1 MADLITST
9 KTLINL
15 HQAISIFV
23 HALKIVGLAP
33 VKLVKE
39 FADGENT
46 TRRSHVSE
54 DFGSF
59 TDEQQANR
67 LKYQVST
74 LGKIY
79 NTVLAIIIFTT
90 NPIQVIKI
98 YEAFT
103 SNMALLIKQ
112 RCSHLNK
119 ELSMI
124 RDNYIRRYKG
134 LNSRPSTRTNNM
146 RNSLVLDRNLLH
158 SILVS
163 TVPVSDPS
171 RTQRLKDLREA
182 HSSLCDIIRD
192 INRIFG
198 LLLLVSLLSNFMELI
213 FQLYLSVLF
222 TYFNWFSVVTLLNVY
237 KIFIFAASGMFLML
251 NCDSASTE
259 ASETGVIL
267 QRMTLLK
274 NLDQSTMTE
283 IQLFLQQV
291 TNRKVH
297 FTAGRFFNLDRAML
311 FSTLGAVIA
320 YTPSLVP
327 LHVLFSEYSS
337 ISDSF
342 LGVVSAL
349 NLCQDVDGVD
359 SSGATLYTLINDFL
373 PWIAHHTRDAYQC
386 FSRSGPRT
394 TMGSPKWCFHT
405 LILTITIISS
415 HSDMER
421 ASTERMYG
429 NGPVGM
435 WRLEKY
441 LSASFQTQLVWK
453 NIIGF
458 TFLHLAAVYG
468 LFLMLTAS
476 RIWTLVW
483 AFSVGFLSGLGVT
496 IGAHRLYS
504 HRCFKATW
512 GIRLLLDAQLVRLRT
527 SNINLSTHCINLQN
541 CLYIWVRDHRQH
553 HKYSD
558 TNADPHNAKRGFF
571 FSHIG
576 WLMMRKHPDVIEK
589 GKYVDL
595 TDLEADPIVMFQKTY
610 YTPLYIVFALL
621 LPVTI
626 PCLLWGE
633 SVWGSVWTC
642 FFTRSVLMLNITWL
656 VNSAAHFYG
665 TRPYNRSIQAVEN
678 PAVSFL
684 CLGEGWHNYHHM
696 FPWDYRAAE
705 FGRGYDTSTR
715 LIDFMAR
722 MGWVYDLRCTPA
734 TTNCL
739 YIWVR
744 DHRQHH
750 KYSDTNADPH
760 NAKRGF
766 FFSHIGWLM
775 MRKHPDVIAKGN
787 TIDLFDL
794 ESDFLVMMQKRWYN
808 FFYVILA
815 VILPIG
821 PPMAF
826 GESLSNSI
834 FVCFFFRYIFQLN
847 LTWLVNSAAHLYG
860 TKPYHKKIM
869 PRENVYVAL
878 MSLGEGWHNY
888 HHCFPF
894 DYRASEYGNFTKNIS
909 AVVIKALAMTGL
921 AYDLKSA
928 SDKMIRRRIDEFG
941 DGSHP
946 LWGFGDKDMDP
957 EMLKE
962 LEDVGKVGQR
972 ASFTESKNGSAPY
985 KTSEG
990 LDPPKKILQGIL
1002 DSKKDLKEH
1011 NLLENLLNRFS
1022 DYVDSTDI
1030 DKSRFKDLNV
1040 EHSINKPKEVS
1051 FKESHFDNDGISD
1064 EEFEET
1070 FETINLD
1077 KDFSTESINLYISK
1091 KILFHL
1097 FIYISNYEGK
1107 NQKSKIYN

>member
-1 MADLITST
+1 MVILYCGS
-9 KTLINL
+9 
-15 HQAISIFV
+15 
-23 HALKIVGLAP
+23 LAP
-33 VKLVKE
+33 
-39 FADGENT
+39 
-46 TRRSHVSE
+46 R
-54 DFGSF
+54 
-59 TDEQQANR
+59 
-67 LKYQVST
+67 
-74 LGKIY
+74 
-79 NTVLAIIIFTT
+79 
-90 NPIQVIKI
+90 
-98 YEAFT
+98 
-103 SNMALLIKQ
+103 
-112 RCSHLNK
+112 
-119 ELSMI
+119 
-124 RDNYIRRYKG
+124 
-134 LNSRPSTRTNNM
+134 
-146 RNSLVLDRNLLH
+146 
-158 SILVS
+158 
-163 TVPVSDPS
+163 
-171 RTQRLKDLREA
+171 
-182 HSSLCDIIRD
+182 
-192 INRIFG
+192 
-198 LLLLVSLLSNFMELI
+198 
-213 FQLYLSVLF
+213 
-222 TYFNWFSVVTLLNVY
+222 
-237 KIFIFAASGMFLML
+237 
-251 NCDSASTE
+251 
-259 ASETGVIL
+259 
-267 QRMTLLK
+267 
-274 NLDQSTMTE
+274 
-283 IQLFLQQV
+283 
-291 TNRKVH
+291 
-297 FTAGRFFNLDRAML
+297 DRA
-311 FSTLGAVIA
+311 
-320 YTPSLVP
+320 
-327 LHVLFSEYSS
+327 
-337 ISDSF
+337 D
-342 LGVVSAL
+342 
-349 NLCQDVDGVD
+349 DGLQIIHT
-359 SSGATLYTLINDFL
+359 GTH
-373 PWIAHHTRDAYQC
+373 AHLDW
-386 FSRSGPRT
+386 FIGD
-394 TMGSPKWCFHT
+394 G
-405 LILTITIISS
+405 
-415 HSDMER
+415 
-421 ASTERMYG
+421 
-429 NGPVGM
+429 GPVGM

-441 LSASFQTQLVWK
+441 LSAGFQTRLVWK

-458 TFLHLAAVYG
+458 AFLHLAAVYG

-512 GIRLLLDAQLVRLRT
+512 GIRLL
-527 SNINLSTHCINLQN
+527 N

-576 WLMMRKHPDVIEK
+576 WLMMKKHPDVIEK

-621 LPVTI
+621 LPVAI

-665 TRPYNRSIQAVEN
+665 TRPYNRYMAIPSSPVLITMALLGSIQAVEN

-705 FGRGYDTSTR
+705 LGRGYDTSTR

-722 MGWVYDLRCTPA
+722 KGAPLRPPWTGGRDA
-734 TTNCL
+734 TATAVSALANCL

-775 MRKHPDVIAKGN
+775 MRKHPDVIAKGK
-787 TIDLFDL
+787 TIDLSDL
-794 ESDFLVMMQKRWYN
+794 ESDFLVMAQKRWYN

-815 VILPIG
+815 VMLPIG

-894 DYRASEYGNFTKNIS
+894 DYRASEYGSFTKNFS

-928 SDKMIRRRIDEFG
+928 SDKMIRRRVDEFG

-962 LEDVGKVGQR
+962 LEDAGKVGQR
-972 ASFTESKNGSAPY
+972 ASFTESKNGLAPC

-990 LDPPKKILQGIL
+990 LDPPKKDFQGVL
-1002 DSKKDLKEH
+1002 DYKKDSKEH
-1011 NLLENLLNRFS
+1011 NLLKNLLNRFS
-1022 DYVDSTDI
+1022 DYVDSEES

-1051 FKESHFDNDGISD
+1051 FEESHFDNDGISD
-1064 EEFEET
+1064 DEFEET

-1077 KDFSTESINLYISK
+1077 KDFSTERNKACLK
-1091 KILFHL
+1091 KRF
-1097 FIYISNYEGK
+1097 
-1107 NQKSKIYN
+1107 